1 MSLYISLEL
10 HAQVGDQ
17 DLVEAISGA
26 LMSVWKIRRFSESRW
41 LTIGSSCRVLIA
53 GLVTGL
59 DNFARFIQ
67 RDSAHLNTF
76 PFCLIHLHLP
86 TQKGSCLPP
95 QYVAPQQLVVRWEV
109 FGRAGS
115 VVCCYTRSPRRHR
128 APNFTSMVSIDLGQ
142 QREHS
147 LLQLPSLHGCQSQCR
162 WSL

>member
-1 MSLYISLEL
+1 MKGGDVCVSLYISLEL

-76 PFCLIHLHLP
+76 LFVSSISIYPHRKDRVFHLSMWL
-86 TQKGSCLPP
+86 
-95 QYVAPQQLVVRWEV
+95 
-109 FGRAGS
+109 
-115 VVCCYTRSPRRHR
+115 RS
-128 APNFTSMVSIDLGQ
+128 S
-142 QREHS
+142 
-147 LLQLPSLHGCQSQCR
+147 
-162 WSL
+162 WW